1 MILSAALIL
10 IFIILGGGGLPLVTQ
25 GSVSGEVTF
34 NKRLSNVF
42 PL

>member
-10 IFIILGGGGLPLVTQ
+10 IFIILGGVLPLVTQ
-25 GSVSGEVTF
+25 GSVSGEVIF

-42 PL
+42 PF